1 MPLPL
6 ESGVQK
12 DLSWPAMYA
21 IEFTNFRPEIFPD
34 LFARYVFW
42 LSYYAPSQRFNY
54 NIELDLELDFDLENQ
69 NLCSWS
75 FWEVSQY

>member
-21 IEFTNFRPEIFPD
+21 IEFTNFRPELFPD
-34 LFARYVFW
+34 LFARYVYW
-42 LSYYAPSQRFNY
+42 LSYYAPSQQ
-54 NIELDLELDFDLENQ
+54 L
-69 NLCSWS
+69 
-75 FWEVSQY
+75 